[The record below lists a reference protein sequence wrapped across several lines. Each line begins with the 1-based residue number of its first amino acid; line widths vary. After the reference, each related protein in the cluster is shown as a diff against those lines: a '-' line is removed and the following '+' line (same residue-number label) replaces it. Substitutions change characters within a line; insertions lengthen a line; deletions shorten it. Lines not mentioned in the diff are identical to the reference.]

1 MTEVHH
7 TAVEVHLTTVGA
19 VHLPA
24 AVTVAEVHIHP
35 EVHRTAA
42 EVHHHR
48 VVATAEAQ
56 VHPVEDTEDKPSTTK
71 S

>member
-35 EVHRTAA
+35 EVHRTAV

-48 VVATAEAQ
+48 VVATAEVA
-56 VHPVEDTEDKPSTTK
+56 VHPADTDDNRTT
-71 S
+71 

>member
-35 EVHRTAA
+35 EVHRTAV
-42 EVHHHR
+42 EVHHR
-48 VVATAEAQ
+48 VVATAEVA
-56 VHPVEDTEDKPSTTK
+56 VHPADTDDNRTT
-71 S
+71 